1 VIVGKVKIGVGFSVG
16 RAGIPGPD
24 EMCAFAERVEE
35 LGLDSIWP
43 SDHVV
48 SRQPSLDVAC
58 SMALFAARTRRIKMG
73 PSVLSLPARD
83 PIQVAKT
90 FATLDHLTGG
100 RRRVIMAVGLGGDP
114 RDCTV
119 SGIPEGERGARMR
132 EGVEVMRKLWSG
144 PDVTHEGRFY
154 RFANVTIEPR
164 PVGGPLDVW
173 IGGQSDL
180 ALKRVARYGDGWM
193 PSFITAAEFE
203 AGMVKLTGY
212 AAERGRTIEP
222 GEAGVLLLTHVSRDA
237 EAAREAARR
246 FLARAPIPQEALDAR
261 CAIGTAGEVVARLER
276 YVAAGC
282 TKFILFPVAP
292 AGELIPQIELF
303 GREILPRF
311 A

>member
-1 VIVGKVKIGVGFSVG
+1 MGKVKIGVGFSVS

-24 EMCAFAERVEE
+24 EICAFAERVEE
-35 LGLDSIWP
+35 LGIDSIWP
-43 SDHVV
+43 SDHIV

-58 SMALFAARTRRIKMG
+58 LMALFAARTRKIKMG

-90 FATLDHLTGG
+90 FATLDHLSGG
-100 RRRVIMAVGLGGDP
+100 RRRVIMAVGLGGDT

-119 SGIPEGERGARMR
+119 SGIPENERGARMR

-154 RFANVTIEPR
+154 RFANVTLEPK

-193 PSFITAAEFE
+193 PSFITADEFA
-203 AGMVKLTGY
+203 AGMVKLGGY
-212 AAERGRTIEP
+212 AREHGRTIEP

-237 EAAREAARR
+237 EGAREVARK
-246 FLARAPIPQEALDAR
+246 FLARAPIPQEALDQR
-261 CAIGTAGEVVARLER
+261 SAIGTVDEVVARLRR
-276 YVAAGC
+276 YVDAGC

-303 GREILPRF
+303 GREILPCF